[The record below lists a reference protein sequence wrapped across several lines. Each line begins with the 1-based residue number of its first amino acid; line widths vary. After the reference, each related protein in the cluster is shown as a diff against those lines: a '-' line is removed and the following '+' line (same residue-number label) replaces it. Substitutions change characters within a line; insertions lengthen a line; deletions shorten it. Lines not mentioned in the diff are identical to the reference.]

1 MRLKPS
7 PRGNESRARS
17 KKVMAKKLAGKTV
30 DFTRKV
36 ARVLFTYEKMG
47 DTMPH
52 RYEIV
57 GDIRLTTNADG
68 SQMFSGQLS
77 RHRNPSRIGG
87 IGHFR
92 TDQPIKIEAVD
103 YAS

>member
-1 MRLKPS
+1 
-7 PRGNESRARS
+7 
-17 KKVMAKKLAGKTV
+17 MAKKIVGKTV

-36 ARVLFTYEKMG
+36 SRVLFTYEKMG